1 MMNPDEK
8 DILKR
13 YLVDACI
20 KVANGYG
27 LCDAVGV
34 LRGTLFLAEGP
45 ISMDELVEETG
56 YSKSTVSANM
66 STLER
71 HGLAKRVIIPGD
83 KRYYYIP
90 VTEPDLLK
98 KQMIANA
105 RQEMQV
111 IIAAMNRT
119 DEDLKACVHKS
130 QAALDR
136 IEKARRFY
144 QQMDLLLDLISR
156 YNTEE
161 LIALLDHR

>member
-1 MMNPDEK
+1 
-8 DILKR
+8 
-13 YLVDACI
+13 
-20 KVANGYG
+20 
-27 LCDAVGV
+27 
-34 LRGTLFLAEGP
+34 
-45 ISMDELVEETG
+45 
-56 YSKSTVSANM
+56 M

-71 HGLAKRVIIPGD
+71 HGMAKRVIIPGD

-90 VTEPDLLK
+90 VTDPDLLK

-105 RQEMQV
+105 RQEMQI

-119 DEDLKACVHKS
+119 EEDLKACAHKS

>member
-1 MMNPDEK
+1 MNPDEK
-8 DILKR
+8 DILKK

-20 KVANGYG
+20 KVANSYG

-71 HGLAKRVIIPGD
+71 HGLAKRVITPGD

-105 RQEMQV
+105 RQEMQI

-119 DEDLKACVHKS
+119 DEELKACVHKS

>member
-1 MMNPDEK
+1 
-8 DILKR
+8 
-13 YLVDACI
+13 VDACI

-34 LRGTLFLAEGP
+34 LRGTLFLAVGP

-83 KRYYYIP
+83 KRYYYVP
-90 VTEPDLLK
+90 VTEPDSLK
-98 KQMIANA
+98 KQVIANA

-130 QAALDR
+130 QAVLDR
-136 IEKARRFY
+136 IEKARRIY

-161 LIALLDHR
+161 LIALLDH

>member
-1 MMNPDEK
+1 MNPDEK

-34 LRGTLFLAEGP
+34 LRGTLFLAVGP

-90 VTEPDLLK
+90 VTDPDLLK

-105 RQEMQV
+105 RQEMQI

>member
-1 MMNPDEK
+1 MNPDEK

-20 KVANGYG
+20 KVANSYG

-34 LRGTLFLAEGP
+34 LRGTLFLAVGP

-105 RQEMQV
+105 RQEMQI